1 MEQGLRLN
9 VRNETVVIV
18 ILIIQDIC
26 FILGISHNF
35 WNNLLFPKI
44 IFYIKLRETPSIFL
58 DSLKLPKKNS
68 MQKKCAKVSIYLI
81 KYVINV
87 YKFMY
92 IKLQKR
98 IIIIFPKISNY
109 IVLIIIEKVVKSFC
123 LKFLRKIS
131 RAISYPFMFSLY
143 KIEIFDKIFL

>member
-81 KYVINV
+81 KYIINV
-87 YKFMY
+87 YKITKKNY
-92 IKLQKR
+92 HH
-98 IIIIFPKISNY
+98 ISQNIQLY
-109 IVLIIIEKVVKSFC
+109 CFNNNRKSGQ
-123 LKFLRKIS
+123 KFL
-131 RAISYPFMFSLY
+131 L
-143 KIEIFDKIFL
+143 KIFEKNFTRHLLSIYVLPIQN